1 METGLAVASKRDVRH
16 FDPRPVPAEVQERIL
31 DAGRLAGSAHN
42 RQPWR
47 LVVTEQAALRAGLAT
62 AVYAPAHVVG
72 APLAVTIA
80 VTPGGA
86 MTDFDAGRAAQ
97 NMMLVAWDEGVVS
110 CPNGIHDRV
119 RVAGLLG
126 LTDEERPV
134 VLLSFGYP
142 IAPADPARRSAADW
156 SRRAWRAPLEQLVRR
171 LP

>member
-1 METGLAVASKRDVRH
+1 METALAVASKRDTRH
-16 FDPRPVPAEVQERIL
+16 FDPRPVPAEVQRRIL

-47 LVVTEQAALRAGLAT
+47 LIVTEQAALRAGLAT
-62 AVYAPAHVVG
+62 AVYSPANVVG

-80 VTPGGA
+80 VTPGGV

-97 NMMLVAWDEGVVS
+97 NMMLAAWDEGVGS

-119 RVAGLLG
+119 RVAGLLN
-126 LTDEERPV
+126 LAEDERPV

-142 IAPADPARRSAADW
+142 TRPADPTRRSADEW